1 MGEKALSFVLK
12 SFNNI
17 VEVNLFIDII
27 MTTYTSEVS
36 SFTRFFDEDMK
47 REFLILK
54 DMVQIMFE
62 DRRESTELC
71 EKLLSMK

>member
-12 SFNNI
+12 RFKNI

-27 MTTYTSEVS
+27 MTTSKSEVS

-47 REFLILK
+47 RELLILK
-54 DMVQIMFE
+54 DMVQILFE
-62 DRRESTELC
+62 ELRESRELH
-71 EKLLSMK
+71 EKLLAMK